1 MVLIL
6 QQIRRSENYWPK
18 RSSTP
23 SRRAQTK
30 YLYSLDR
37 NNNERFGD
45 QGLFAIS
52 REIELLRYIP
62 AEPKWKLFR
71 VSARRKKYSSTA
83 RTQWSIFAIVKE
95 TENSQAAFASS
106 PRTSS
111 EKRRI
116 YSRTEMSRCEW
127 CLDKFSTKRYTDAT
141 VVLKRASETLGVEKK
156 KITVL
161 FNISRVR
168 TRGEPFARRRLSAS
182 DATLKRRARSENV
195 CFTHEHRL
203 SYHFN
208 GILNSRKRVPKLM
221 QSQFPGSC
229 AWYISDFLPLRYR
242 LESSPSH
249 AAVPE
254 RLLSPNNRLL
264 PSANWSARVRFPS
277 HACEIKPYDF
287 IHDMSHNRW
296 EIDMSRKIICHNIP
310 KFNISTSQ
318 RDHVSQ
324 KKLKILLKF
333 ILNWMAPH
341 TQYTQII
348 FYLFLLFK
356 EHNMS

>member
-6 QQIRRSENYWPK
+6 RQIRRSENYWPK

-23 SRRAQTK
+23 SRQAQTK

-156 KITVL
+156 KNYRFIQYLSRKNSRRAVRSEAFIGERRDATRRLNDARDRKTFALHTNIAFRITLMAFLIAVGEFRSWCNLNFPVPALDISVIFHLCVIVWKVRRVMRRFRSGCSRLITVFCPVQTGPRACDFL
-161 FNISRVR
+161 LMRVR
-168 TRGEPFARRRLSAS
+168 LNLT
-182 DATLKRRARSENV
+182 TLYMT
-195 CFTHEHRL
+195 CLT
-203 SYHFN
+203 
-208 GILNSRKRVPKLM
+208 
-221 QSQFPGSC
+221 
-229 AWYISDFLPLRYR
+229 
-242 LESSPSH
+242 
-249 AAVPE
+249 
-254 RLLSPNNRLL
+254 
-264 PSANWSARVRFPS
+264 
-277 HACEIKPYDF
+277 
-287 IHDMSHNRW
+287 
-296 EIDMSRKIICHNIP
+296 IDGK
-310 KFNISTSQ
+310 
-318 RDHVSQ
+318 
-324 KKLKILLKF
+324 
-333 ILNWMAPH
+333 
-341 TQYTQII
+341 
-348 FYLFLLFK
+348 
-356 EHNMS
+356 